1 MEERI
6 ENINARCISAIN
18 YFECE
23 DARLPFFQMELKSIE
38 KKNCNSS
45 FAYSY
50 EPSDNFD
57 RSRTKK
63 RLMDDMITIGLS
75 ITYNMA
81 IKVIIDGN
89 GVYGRRE
96 VKEVNI
102 IK

>member
-1 MEERI
+1 MPVALAQLIILSVKMQGFR
-6 ENINARCISAIN
+6 
-18 YFECE
+18 
-23 DARLPFFQMELKSIE
+23 FFKWNLNLL
-38 KKNCNSS
+38 KKNCNNS

-81 IKVIIDGN
+81 IKVIINGN

-96 VKEVNI
+96 VKEINI